1 MAAVGPSV
9 LTGPPTKGPSTGTS
23 SCARARNCPH
33 EVPRAQ
39 PGMTSLGSL
48 PPSMKSPPPGAM
60 GAALIDV
67 LARTE
72 CPALTSRRARRSE
85 RSGAAQDPIVWREAV
100 GSNVVDVDGNV
111 YVDLTAGFGVAA
123 LGHRPP
129 AVLEA
134 IREQSG
140 RLLHAL
146 GDVYPSDVKIELLEA
161 VARFSGLS
169 DARVILGSHGGDA
182 IEAALKTAMLHTNK
196 PGVLAFEGGY
206 HGLSHGPLAICGY
219 QPSFRA
225 PFAAQLNPHVAF
237 APYPARH
244 DDAAVAMARV
254 RQTYGHARAEGLEI
268 GAVVIEPMLGRGGVT
283 EPPDGFLA
291 ELADF
296 TREIGALLVIDE
308 IFTGLHRTGPR
319 LLSRELG
326 VEADVLCL
334 GKALG
339 GGLPISACLAREEVM
354 ASWGAPGGEA
364 IHTATFLG
372 HPLACAASLATLDEM
387 ERLRLEP
394 LVTRTGRVL
403 CEALRAL
410 ADRAPLVTAVRG
422 RGLAVG
428 VELTTGAHVLR
439 VMRRLLE
446 RGYLVIPAAPDASV
460 LQIAPPLVIEE
471 ELLLGFV
478 AALEGALEDE
488 SRSA

>member
-1 MAAVGPSV
+1 MA
-9 LTGPPTKGPSTGTS
+9 
-23 SCARARNCPH
+23 
-33 EVPRAQ
+33 
-39 PGMTSLGSL
+39 SLGSL
-48 PPSMKSPPPGAM
+48 PPSMKTTPPGSM

-85 RSGAAQDPIVWREAV
+85 RAGAPQDPIVWREAV

-129 AVLEA
+129 AVVEA

-146 GDVYPSDVKIELLEA
+146 GDVYPSDVKIELLERLA
-161 VARFSGLS
+161 AFSGIPE
-169 DARVILGSHGGDA
+169 ARVILGSHGADA
-182 IEAALKTAMLHTNK
+182 VEAALKTAVLHTGK

-219 QPSFRA
+219 QPAFRT
-225 PFAAQLNPHVAF
+225 PFAAQLNPHVVF
-237 APYPARH
+237 APYPAPT
-244 DDAAVAMARV
+244 DTVAGAMTRV
-254 RQTYGHARAEGLEI
+254 RDAYHHAREQGIEI
-268 GAVVIEPMLGRGGVT
+268 GAVVIEPMLGRGGVIA
-283 EPPDGFLA
+283 PPEGFVG
-291 ELADF
+291 ELADLA
-296 TREIGALLVIDE
+296 REIGALLVIDE

-319 LLSRELG
+319 LLSREAG
-326 VEADVLCL
+326 VEADILCL

-339 GGLPISACLAREEVM
+339 GGLPISACIAREEIM

-372 HPLACAASLATLDEM
+372 HPLACAASLATLDE
-387 ERLRLEP
+387 LEG
-394 LVTRTGRVL
+394 LHLGAIVTRTGRAL
-403 CEALRAL
+403 LEALRERL
-410 ADRAPLVTAVRG
+410 ADTPLVTDIRG
-422 RGLAVG
+422 RGLAIG

-446 RGYLVIPAAPDASV
+446 RGYLVVPAAPDASV

-471 ELLLGFV
+471 ELVLDFV
-478 AALEGALEDE
+478 DVLAEVLAIEAGREG
-488 SRSA
+488 

>member
-1 MAAVGPSV
+1 MA
-9 LTGPPTKGPSTGTS
+9 
-23 SCARARNCPH
+23 
-33 EVPRAQ
+33 
-39 PGMTSLGSL
+39 SLGSL
-48 PPSMKSPPPGAM
+48 PPSMKSVPPASM

-85 RSGAAQDPIVWREAV
+85 RSGAPQDPIVWREAV
-100 GSNVVDVDGNV
+100 GSNVLDVDGNV

-129 AVLEA
+129 AVVEA

-146 GDVYPSDVKIELLEA
+146 GDVYPSDVKIELLERLA
-161 VARFSGLS
+161 GFSGIA
-169 DARVILGSHGGDA
+169 DARVILGSHGSDA
-182 IEAALKTAMLHTNK
+182 IEAALKTAMLHTGR

-219 QPSFRA
+219 QPAFRA

-237 APYPARH
+237 APYPSPLES
-244 DDAAVAMARV
+244 VALAMGRV
-254 RQTYGHARAEGLEI
+254 RETYARAREAGIEI

-283 EPPDGFLA
+283 EPPTGFLA

-296 TREIGALLVIDE
+296 TREIGALLVVDE

-319 LLSRELG
+319 LLSREVG
-326 VEADVLCL
+326 VEPDVLCL

-339 GGLPISACLAREEVM
+339 GGMPISACIAREEVM

-387 ERLRLEP
+387 ESLHLGP
-394 LVTRTGRVL
+394 LVARTGRVL
-403 CEALRAL
+403 FEALRSL
-410 ADRAPLVTAVRG
+410 ADRMPLVTDVRG
-422 RGLAVG
+422 RGLAIG

-471 ELLLGFV
+471 ELVLGFV
-478 AALEGALEDE
+478 EALELALADE
-488 SRSA
+488 AESA